1 MGTESAERDR
11 VGWISTPPYPR
22 EILPTPDPD
31 PEARRANSL
40 NVRGSRNQGEEW
52 SACPPKAKAEGIRV
66 PGNQSCR
73 ASCYELPAGLRT
85 RARDPGWT
93 DVPGACRERWPRSE
107 QVVRRRQSR
116 PHGFNFPAA
125 WRGNGTEKAREA
137 GREGRCAALGTVCVC
152 REAPRLG
159 LCSPPDQPPRAS
171 CLGAGHR
178 RVSPLARRL
187 IRGAPAAQEFP
198 WAVSSLLAACRLQL
212 QARRGLGRRAS
223 QTSRD
228 SAPPLSMPGTRPPR
242 PPGSASGGRRKL
254 LLAEHRASSPRPFL
268 PSSRRCRS
276 SPRSTFLRF
285 LRPARPPPPRP
296 RLLPLPP
303 SPPAAPNPRP
313 PGRAAPLTPS
323 EMGYQD
329 PCAPHPVLA
338 RTPGSGAGPA
348 RRSGHEYFSAGEAAL
363 CRCHGTG
370 CCGNSTNPSK
380 GQGGGPRKR
389 PQVRAGAVPRRA
401 SRRPGEGHAE
411 GWGPGRLLP
420 APRLP
425 PNRETLPGSRS

>member
-137 GREGRCAALGTVCVC
+137 GREGRCALSVPCACAERRLASGSALRRISPHGPPAWVLATAESH
-152 REAPRLG
+152 RWHEGSSAARRPLKSSLG
-159 LCSPPDQPPRAS
+159 L
-171 CLGAGHR
+171 
-178 RVSPLARRL
+178 
-187 IRGAPAAQEFP
+187 
-198 WAVSSLLAACRLQL
+198 
-212 QARRGLGRRAS
+212 
-223 QTSRD
+223 
-228 SAPPLSMPGTRPPR
+228 
-242 PPGSASGGRRKL
+242 
-254 LLAEHRASSPRPFL
+254 
-268 PSSRRCRS
+268 
-276 SPRSTFLRF
+276 
-285 LRPARPPPPRP
+285 
-296 RLLPLPP
+296 
-303 SPPAAPNPRP
+303 
-313 PGRAAPLTPS
+313 
-323 EMGYQD
+323 
-329 PCAPHPVLA
+329 
-338 RTPGSGAGPA
+338 
-348 RRSGHEYFSAGEAAL
+348 
-363 CRCHGTG
+363 
-370 CCGNSTNPSK
+370 
-380 GQGGGPRKR
+380 
-389 PQVRAGAVPRRA
+389 
-401 SRRPGEGHAE
+401 
-411 GWGPGRLLP
+411 
-420 APRLP
+420 
-425 PNRETLPGSRS
+425 